1 MQQDLD
7 ITVFNFEFNFPG
19 KFLGC
24 ILHTVYAFVFL
35 VVVVFFFFL
44 NFIYIYY
51 AVKYIHAH
59 RYKEIIMTRFGL

>member
-24 ILHTVYAFVFL
+24 ILHMVYGGGGVSFPL
-35 VVVVFFFFL
+35 SS
-44 NFIYIYY
+44 
-51 AVKYIHAH
+51 
-59 RYKEIIMTRFGL
+59 

>member
-35 VVVVFFFFL
+35 VVVVFFFSL
-44 NFIYIYY
+44 ILYIYIMLLNIYMHIDT
-51 AVKYIHAH
+51 K
-59 RYKEIIMTRFGL
+59 K